1 MKKTGTIVVFFLL
14 LILPLL
20 PLPCVALDTSQ
31 LTGTIDDEVIHLLE
45 TLPPDDAYPDASV
58 IVVLDEKVDEV
69 RADGTCHTTLH
80 EVFRVLKE
88 GGKGYA
94 NVEIGYN
101 ARRERCS
108 IAYARTI
115 TPEGDI
121 IPLKDDAITV
131 ATPYRNFPSYSDY
144 RVLTFSLPGVVIGS
158 IIDYKVVIE
167 ERHAAM
173 EGKYASRFYCQGY
186 EPAFF
191 SRFKVI
197 VPEHMDLRC
206 SIRNPLK
213 GQRRS
218 PQVSR
223 RDGHTITIWEYKNI
237 PQIMP
242 EYNMPPLSEIA
253 CNIRVTTVSSWR
265 EFFSWWNTLKD
276 RKTEANDAIRAKVA
290 ELTAGIRDPNAKTK
304 ALFYYVEQE
313 IRYVSINLGKSG
325 YEPIPAPEVFENKYG
340 DCKDKSTL
348 LISMLE
354 AAGIPAY
361 YVLIPTRDVER
372 LTKGFPYPFQFNHCI
387 VATEGIK
394 GYHFLDPTR
403 ETYPLDYLP
412 GKDQGRDCL
421 LFKGR
426 KRIFAH
432 TPLAQPHENGVL
444 QQQIITIT
452 SDGSIEVELRS
463 SSVGDYG
470 AIGRATYMDYG
481 PTELR
486 EIFERAVSSF
496 HPGAKLIDYHIS
508 DPFNFEIP
516 FTRTYRYIAEGYC
529 KQAGDLLIVPLPGVS
544 YECLTPAKE
553 RRRYPIVLPSVS
565 YIRDEV
571 QIILPEG
578 YEVYYL
584 PTAMELMTPW
594 CDFHS
599 AYRYEGGTIYYQ
611 GEKIRKGTF
620 IPLKAYPRYRQFCQ
634 EMERGTAEWVVLK
647 QKTKDGA
654 CIMMAGSK

>member
-1 MKKTGTIVVFFLL
+1 MKKTGTIVSLL
-14 LILPLL
+14 VLACMLSLL
-20 PLPCVALDTSQ
+20 PLPSVALDLSQ
-31 LTGTIDDEVIHLLE
+31 LKGAIDDEVFHLLE
-45 TLPPDDAYPDASV
+45 TLPPDDAYPDATV

-69 RADGTCHTTLH
+69 QADGTCRSTLH
-80 EVFRVLKE
+80 EVFKVIKE
-88 GGKGYA
+88 RGKGYA

-101 ARRERCS
+101 ARREHCS

-115 TPEGDI
+115 TPEGHI

-131 ATPYRNFPSYSDY
+131 ATLYRNYPSYSDY

-158 IIDYKVVIE
+158 VIDYKVVIE
-167 ERHAAM
+167 ERRPAM
-173 EGKYASRFYCQGY
+173 EGKYASRFYFQGF
-186 EPAFF
+186 EPAFI

-197 VPEHMDLRC
+197 VPEDMDLRY
-206 SIRNPLK
+206 SVRNPLK

-223 RDGHTITIWEYKNI
+223 GDGRKVTLWEYRNI

-265 EFFSWWNTLKD
+265 EFISWWNKLKD
-276 RKTEANDAIRAKVA
+276 RKTGPDDAIRAKVA
-290 ELTAGIRDPNAKTK
+290 ELIAGLRDPDAKSK

-354 AAGIPAY
+354 AAGVPAY
-361 YVLIPTRDVER
+361 YVLIPTREVER

-387 VATEGIK
+387 VAIKGIK
-394 GYHFLDPTR
+394 GYHFLDPTG

-412 GKDQGRDCL
+412 SEDQDRDCL

-426 KRIFAH
+426 KGVFVH
-432 TPLAQPHENGVL
+432 TPLAQPHENGIL
-444 QQQIITIT
+444 QQQTITIA
-452 SDGSIEVELRS
+452 SDGSIEVEQRS
-463 SSVGDYG
+463 SGVGDAG

-486 EIFERAVSSF
+486 ELFERAVSSL

-508 DPFNFEIP
+508 DPFNFDIP
-516 FTRTYRYIAEGYC
+516 FIRTYRYVAERYC
-529 KQAGDLLIVPLPGVS
+529 KRAGDLLIFPLPGVS
-544 YECLTPAKE
+544 YGCLTPAKE
-553 RRRYPIVLPSVS
+553 RRSYPIVFPSVS
-565 YIRDEV
+565 LIRDEA

-584 PTAMELMTPW
+584 PTALELTTPF
-594 CDFHS
+594 CDFRS
-599 AYRYEGGTIYYQ
+599 AYHHEGGTIYYR
-611 GEKIRKGTF
+611 GEKIVKSTS
-620 IPLKAYPRYRQFCQ
+620 IPLKAYPSYCQFCQ

-647 QKTKDGA
+647 QKTQ
-654 CIMMAGSK
+654 